1 MKTEDRI
8 QQECYMWFWNTYP
21 ELRKL
26 LFAVPNGRYRNVIDA
41 VILNKTGLVAGVS
54 DMIFLYKGGAYLFEL
69 KTETGVQSDAQK
81 EWEKIVN
88 KQGFNYYIIRDLI
101 EFSKVIVGIIN
112 NN

>member
-26 LFAVPNGRYRNVIDA
+26 LFAIPNGRYRNVIDA

-54 DMIFLYKGGAYLFEL
+54 DMIFLYKGTAYLFEL
-69 KTETGVQSDAQK
+69 KTETGVQSDVQK
-81 EWEKIVN
+81 EWEAIVN
-88 KQGFNYYIIRDLI
+88 KQGFNYYIIRDFI

>member
-41 VILNKTGLVAGVS
+41 VILSKTGLVAGVS
-54 DMIFLYKGGAYLFEL
+54 DMIFLYKGTAYLFEL
-69 KTETGVQSDAQK
+69 KTENGIQSDVQK
-81 EWEKIVN
+81 EWEGIVS
-88 KQGFNYYIIRDLI
+88 KQGFNYYIIRDLT
-101 EFSKVIVGIIN
+101 EFSRVILGIISN
-112 NN
+112 N